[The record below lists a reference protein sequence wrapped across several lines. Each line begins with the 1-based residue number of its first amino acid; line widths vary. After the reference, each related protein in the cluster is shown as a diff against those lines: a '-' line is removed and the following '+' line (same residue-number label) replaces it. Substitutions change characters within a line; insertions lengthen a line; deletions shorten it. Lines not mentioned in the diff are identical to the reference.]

1 MVGFLELPFIFILD
15 ILDIKIIFAARKILI
30 IEERSQE
37 AELSVKF
44 QVLSFKYEFFS
55 LGTANAYLN
64 T

>member
-44 QVLSFKYEFFS
+44 QVLSFK
-55 LGTANAYLN
+55 
-64 T
+64 